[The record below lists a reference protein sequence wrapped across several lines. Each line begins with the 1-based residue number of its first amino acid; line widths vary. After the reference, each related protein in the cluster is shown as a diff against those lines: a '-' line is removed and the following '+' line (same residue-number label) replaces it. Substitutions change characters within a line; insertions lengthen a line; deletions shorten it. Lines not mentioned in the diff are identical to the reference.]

1 MCKVLR
7 PDHCCCCCLF
17 SGASSSPRRRFELT
31 DALDEIESRFLL
43 NLPEEELASV
53 ERLFFQLE
61 QAHWYYEDFLAD
73 EHENLP
79 HFQLEGF
86 TQALFTH
93 SELLQHL
100 QERHADLVR
109 DFHTYKYAVPVYGC
123 VLLSPAMDK
132 ILLVCNWERTVWGL
146 PRGKINEVSELSC
159 CLLVGR

>member
-1 MCKVLR
+1 MTL
-7 PDHCCCCCLF
+7 
-17 SGASSSPRRRFELT
+17 
-31 DALDEIESRFLL
+31 DAAMLEVEARFLL

-73 EHENLP
+73 QCENLP

-86 TQALFTH
+86 TQAFIAR

-123 VLLSPAMDK
+123 VLLSPGMDK
-132 ILLVCNWERTVWGL
+132 ILLVCNWEKTVWGL
-146 PRGKINEVSELSC
+146 PRGKINEVRKITLWNRISRA
-159 CLLVGR
+159 GP